1 LCLSSEDRNNGF
13 FIVVDDYHNIT
24 LLRWGRPVA
33 WFSVALSEETLMA
46 LVELVK
52 SLPWNGQRERG
63 EP

>member
-1 LCLSSEDRNNGF
+1 MYLSSKDRNGGF
-13 FIVVDDYHNIT
+13 SIVLDDYHNMT

-46 LVELVK
+46 LVKLVK
-52 SLPWNGQRERG
+52 SLPWNGQTERG